1 MRRWF
6 LAWLVVL
13 ACLVP
18 GALLGDDAKSPP
30 GADAAQVASDTP
42 PGNIDEDYHLVQTL
56 IDVIDQVERHYVKK
70 VDRKQLLQA
79 AINGVL
85 SKLDPYSTYIP
96 PENVEHFRETLDS
109 EFGGIGIYL
118 GEEHGQIKVITPIMG
133 SPAYRAGVRAGDK
146 IVEINGQPTKG
157 LTSGEATVRLKG
169 KSGTEVT
176 FTVVHAGESEPV
188 KITVKREVVQLETV
202 MGDSRREDDS
212 WDFFLDH
219 ERRIGYVR
227 MTAFTKDTTRRLR
240 QTVEQLEKD
249 GLEGLIL
256 DLRFNP
262 GGLLSAAIDTCD
274 LFLEK
279 GTIVSTTDR
288 DGRKVAYEAKG
299 PGTCADVP
307 LAVLVNGA
315 SASASEVV
323 SACLQD
329 NERAVV
335 VGERTFGKGL
345 VQNVMELPSGGAL
358 KMSTST
364 YYRPSGKNIQRDPKA
379 KADDDWGVLPSEGY
393 AVPLSDS
400 QMVEM
405 MRVRFQRDVVRF
417 LSETQAPTEDPTV
430 SYLDPQLQKALDY
443 VLAEATKRG
452 VKEGQ

>member
-1 MRRWF
+1 MRRRL

-13 ACLVP
+13 SCFVP
-18 GALLGDDAKSPP
+18 AALFGDDAKSPP
-30 GADAAQVASDTP
+30 ADDAAQVATDTP
-42 PGNIDEDYHLVQTL
+42 PGNIDDDYRLVQTL

-85 SKLDPYSTYIP
+85 GKLDPYSTYIP
-96 PENVEHFRETLDS
+96 PEDVEHFRETLDS

-118 GEEHGQIKVITPIMG
+118 GEEQGQIKVITPIMG

-146 IVEINGQPTKG
+146 IVEINGAPTKG
-157 LTSGEATVRLKG
+157 LTSGEATLRLKG
-169 KSGTEVT
+169 KSGTEVH
-176 FTVVHAGESEPV
+176 FMVVHPGEREPA

-202 MGDSRREDDS
+202 MGDSRHADDS
-212 WDFFLDH
+212 WDFFVDPD
-219 ERRIGYVR
+219 RKIGYIR

-249 GLEGLIL
+249 GLKGLIL

-274 LFLEK
+274 LFLEE

-288 DGRKVAYEAKG
+288 DGRKVAFEAKE
-299 PGTCADVP
+299 PGTFALVP
-307 LAVLVNGA
+307 MAVLVNGA

-329 NERAVV
+329 NKRAVI

-364 YYRPSGKNIQRDPKA
+364 YYRPNGKNIQRDPKA
-379 KADDDWGVLPSEGY
+379 RAEDEWGVLPSDGY
-393 AVPLSDS
+393 LVPLSDS
-400 QMVEM
+400 QMAEM
-405 MRVRFQRDVVRF
+405 MRLRFQRDVVRF
-417 LSETQAPTEDPTV
+417 LSETQAPADDPTL

-443 VLAEATKRG
+443 VAAEAGKRG